1 MRWGCNSGNIGDIS
15 TIIISTISTIT
26 IVMEFMRMCG
36 VLYYEAVVSHCALRS
51 GDGGPPSGGVRCRS
65 GVGASGGW
73 CLDKVVR
80 AVLLCSASDLLPRTT
95 SNGAHCYVMLKRGQ
109 RVRRGRLTG
118 NKLLATLCLLAARV
132 QLTTMVM

>member
-1 MRWGCNSGNIGDIS
+1 MVVVVVNSGNIGDSYGVYEDVRCS
-15 TIIISTISTIT
+15 TL
-26 IVMEFMRMCG
+26 CG
-36 VLYYEAVVSHCALRS
+36 YGSQCALRS
-51 GDGGPPSGGVRCRS
+51 GDGGVRCRS